1 MTTDARHR
9 ASVPLL
15 AVTLA
20 GLVMLGPFSV
30 DTYLPSFPAIARE
43 FALTPVQL
51 QQTLSAY
58 LIAFAVMTLF
68 HGALSDSFGRRPVI
82 LGCLVVYVFGSIG
95 CTFAQSFP
103 QLLFFRC
110 MQGFCAGVGWV
121 VGRAIVRESFPGHEA
136 QRLLSL
142 ITMIF
147 GLAPALAPL
156 LGGWLQA
163 AFDWR
168 AVFAFLALY
177 GALELALCW
186 FALPE
191 THPPEKRHPFAAGP
205 LWATYRKLAGSPL
218 LVLLCVAIAFNF
230 AGFFLYVAAAPAV
243 IYGLLGL
250 TELHF
255 PVLFVPGIA
264 GVMVGAFLS
273 HRMAGR
279 VSRHRTVGIG
289 YVLMFVAA
297 AFNLGY
303 HALYPAA
310 LPWTVI
316 PYAAYAIG
324 MALAAPSVQL
334 LVLDLFPHN
343 SGTASSLQGFTHAIF
358 TSITAGLI
366 ASFLSG
372 SGLALA
378 LGQAVLL
385 ALGCVCWA
393 GYRRAESRI
402 AAYD

>member
-1 MTTDARHR
+1 M
-9 ASVPLL
+9 PLL
-15 AVTLA
+15 AATLA

-30 DTYLPSFPAIARE
+30 DTFLPSFPAIGRE

-51 QQTLSAY
+51 QQLLSAY

-82 LGCLVVYVFGSIG
+82 LGCLAIYVLGSVG
-95 CTFAQSFP
+95 CTLAQSFP
-103 QLLFFRC
+103 QLLFFRGV
-110 MQGFCAGVGWV
+110 QGFSAGVGWV
-121 VGRAIVRESFPGHEA
+121 VGRAIVRESYSSHEA

-147 GLAPALAPL
+147 GLAPALAPVI
-156 LGGWLQA
+156 GGWLQG
-163 AFDWR
+163 AFGWR

-177 GALELALCW
+177 GALELAVCW
-186 FALPE
+186 LALPE
-191 THPPEKRHPFAAGP
+191 THPREARHPFAPAP
-205 LWATYRKLAGSPL
+205 LLATYHRLASSPL

-230 AGFFLYVAAAPAV
+230 SGFFLYVAAAPAI
-243 IYGLLGL
+243 IYDLLGL
-250 TELHF
+250 GELHF

-273 HRMAGR
+273 SRMAGR
-279 VSRHRTVGIG
+279 VSRQRTVGIG
-289 YVLMFVAA
+289 YQIMFGAA
-297 AFNLGY
+297 AVNVGY

-334 LVLDLFPHN
+334 LVLDLFPKN

-378 LGQAVLL
+378 LGQIVLL
-385 ALGCVCWA
+385 TMGVVCWIS
-393 GYRRAESRI
+393 YRRRDTRNI
-402 AAYD
+402 AHA